1 MNIKITE
8 PTKAYLFDYTNEDL
22 QSLSKELTYRNTSVQ
37 FQLLKLK
44 KNRWFKEKN
53 PTGWLQAINDLESQV
68 KTTLLFKDEKG
79 LFIRPG
85 SISYLKNQ
93 YRCEN
98 HIEYPKP
105 KLIPW
110 AKPIPFDPYSYQTE
124 AVRNLLDVK
133 HGAVS
138 LCTGA
143 GKTFCLQML
152 TKNLGLKTVIVVPSK
167 SIFIEVLEAFE
178 TYFGKSRVGAFGQ
191 GKKDIKKDITVA
203 IGKSVTMIKPN
214 TPEWEFMS
222 NKQVLI
228 WDESH
233 LSGAEELQK
242 ACHGVLSNAPYRF
255 FLSGTQTRGDGSVP
269 LLQSITGPV
278 VYEFSTSSGIKGG
291 FLNKL
296 EFRILQT
303 PSHRP
308 NYYVDDPMTM
318 KRIHLLRNPNVLD
331 LAAKIANSS
340 ANSLGEST
348 LILVEEIDQI
358 AELAKRLT
366 VPFTYVHGGSLK
378 KEEAELL
385 GLENRN
391 LKEELFKFNNGD
403 VKVLIGTDSI
413 STGTNIFP
421 THNTIN
427 LQGGSSEI
435 STKQGVIGRSV
446 RLLNKSKFKDKHKPK
461 DVSKVWDFDILNIDI
476 LKRQL
481 EKRIKFYEETE
492 CTIIKKD

>member
-1 MNIKITE
+1 MKIIITE
-8 PTKAYLFDYTNEDL
+8 PTKAYLVDYSHEDL
-22 QSLSKELTYRNTSVQ
+22 EFLSKNLSYRNTSIQ
-37 FQLLKLK
+37 FQLMKLK

-53 PTGWLQAINDLESQV
+53 FSGWVQAIKELESQI
-68 KTTLLFKDEKG
+68 KTTLIFKEGDS
-79 LFIRPG
+79 FYIRPG
-85 SISYLKNQ
+85 SIPYLERTYQIENQ
-93 YRCEN
+93 VN
-98 HIEYPKP
+98 YPKA

-110 AKPIPFDPYSYQTE
+110 NKPLPFEPYSYQSD
-124 AVRNLLDVK
+124 AVERLLAIK

-138 LCTGA
+138 IATGG
-143 GKTFCLQML
+143 GKSAILALL
-152 TKNLGLKTVIVVPSK
+152 TKKLGLKTVIVVPSK
-167 SIFIEVLEAFE
+167 SIFFEVLELFE
-178 TYFGKSRVGAFGQ
+178 THFGKSKVGAFGQ

-203 IGKSVTMIKPN
+203 IGKSVTMIKPG

-222 NKQVLI
+222 AKQVLV

-242 ACHGVLSNAPYRF
+242 ACHGVLKGAPYRF
-255 FLSGTQTRGDGSVP
+255 FLSGTQTRGDGSIP

-278 VYEFSTSSGIKGG
+278 VSEFSTAEGIEGG

-296 EFRILQT
+296 EFRILPVQ
-303 PSHRP
+303 SHKP
-308 NYYVDDPMTM
+308 NYFVSDPMTM
-318 KRIHLLRNPNVLD
+318 KRVHLLRNPNVLD
-331 LAAKIANSS
+331 VAAKIANSS
-340 ANSLGEST
+340 ANTLGEST

-378 KEEAELL
+378 KDEAEKL
-385 GLENRN
+385 GIENRDM
-391 LKEELFKFNNGD
+391 KEELLKFNNGE

-413 STGTNIFP
+413 STGTNLFP

-446 RLLNKSKFKDKHKPK
+446 RLLSKSKFKDKHKPK
-461 DVSKVWDFDILNIDI
+461 DVSKIWDFDILNIDI
-476 LKRQL
+476 LEKQL
-481 EKRIKFYEETE
+481 AKRIGFYKETN
-492 CTIIKKD
+492 CLVIKKD

>member
-1 MNIKITE
+1 MQFKVTE
-8 PTKAYLFDYTNEDL
+8 PTKAYIVDYTDEDL
-22 QSLSKELTYRNTSVQ
+22 KSLSKQLTYRNTSVQ

-44 KNRWFKEKN
+44 RNRWFREKN
-53 PTGWLQAINDLESQV
+53 PIGWQQAINDLESQI
-68 KTTLLFKDEKG
+68 KTTLIFKDEKG

-85 SISYLKNQ
+85 SMPYLDG
-93 YRCEN
+93 N
-98 HIEYPKP
+98 HKCDNHVEYPKS

-110 AKPIPFDPYSYQTE
+110 AKPIPFEPYPYQSE
-124 AVRNLLDVK
+124 AVKSLLNVK

-143 GKTFCLQML
+143 GKTLCLQML
-152 TKNLGLKTVIVVPSK
+152 TKNLGLKTVVVVPSK
-167 SIFIEVLEAFE
+167 SIFLEVLESFE
-178 TYFGKSRVGAFGQ
+178 THFGKSRVGAFGQ

-242 ACHGVLSNAPYRF
+242 TCHGVLRNAPYRF
-255 FLSGTQTRGDGSVP
+255 FLSGTQTRGDGSIP

-278 VYEFSTSSGIKGG
+278 VYEFSTSNGIKGG

-296 EFRILQT
+296 EFRILPVQ
-303 PSHRP
+303 SHRP
-308 NYYVDDPMTM
+308 SYYVDDPMTM
-318 KRIHLLRNPNVLD
+318 KRVHLLRNPNVLD

-340 ANSLGEST
+340 ANSLNEST
-348 LILVEEIDQI
+348 LILVEEIEQI
-358 AELAKRLT
+358 SELAKRLT
-366 VPFTYVHGGSLK
+366 VPFTYVHGGSLN
-378 KEEAELL
+378 KEEAERL
-385 GLENRN
+385 GIENRN
-391 LKEELFKFNNGD
+391 MKEELFKFNNGE

-413 STGTNIFP
+413 STGTNVFP

-446 RLLNKSKFKDKHKPK
+446 RLLSKSKFKDKHKPK
-461 DVSKVWDFDILNIDI
+461 DVSKIWDFDILNIDI
-476 LKRQL
+476 LKKQL
-481 EKRIKFYEETE
+481 DKRISFYEETD
-492 CTIIKKD
+492 CLVIKKD

>member
-1 MNIKITE
+1 MKFKITE
-8 PTKAYLFDYTNEDL
+8 PTKAYIVDYTNEDL
-22 QSLSKELTYRNTSVQ
+22 KDLAKELTYRNTSVQ

-44 KNRWFKEKN
+44 KNRWFREKN
-53 PTGWLQAINDLESQV
+53 PSGWQQAINDLESQV
-68 KTTLLFKDEKG
+68 KTTLIFKDDG
-79 LFIRPG
+79 GVFIRPG
-85 SISYLKNQ
+85 SISYLQ
-93 YRCEN
+93 TEYQVEN
-98 HIEYPKP
+98 LVDYPKP
-105 KLIPW
+105 KLLPW
-110 AKPIPFDPYSYQTE
+110 AKPIPFEPYSYQSE
-124 AVRNLLDVK
+124 AVESLLKVK

-143 GKTFCLQML
+143 GKTLCLQML
-152 TKNLGLKTVIVVPSK
+152 TKKLGLKTIIVVPSK
-167 SIFIEVLEAFE
+167 SIFLEVLESFE
-178 TYFGKSRVGAFGQ
+178 THFGKSKVGAFGQ

-214 TPEWEFMS
+214 TPEWEFIS

-242 ACHGVLSNAPYRF
+242 ACHGVLNNAPYRF
-255 FLSGTQTRGDGSVP
+255 FLSGTQTRGDGSIP

-296 EFRILQT
+296 EFRILPVQT
-303 PSHRP
+303 HRP
-308 NYYVDDPMTM
+308 SYKVEDPMTM
-318 KRIHLLRNPNVLD
+318 KRIHLLRNPHILD
-331 LAAKIANSS
+331 MAAKIANSS
-340 ANSLGEST
+340 ANSLNEST
-348 LILVEEIDQI
+348 LILVEEIEQI
-358 AELAKRLT
+358 SELAKRLN
-366 VPFTYVHGGSLK
+366 VPFTYIHGGSLS
-378 KEEAELL
+378 KEDAESL

-391 LKEELFKFNNGD
+391 MKEELLKFNNGE
-403 VKVLIGTDSI
+403 VKVLIGTDAI

-446 RLLNKSKFKDKHKPK
+446 RLLSKSKFKEKHKPK
-461 DVSKVWDFDILNIDI
+461 DVSKIWDFDILGVDI
-476 LKRQL
+476 LKRHL
-481 EKRIKFYEETE
+481 NKRISFYEETE
-492 CTIIKKD
+492 CLIVKKD

>member
-1 MNIKITE
+1 MKIKISD
-8 PTKAYLFDYTNEDL
+8 PTKAYLIDFPREEL
-22 QSLSKELTYRNTSVQ
+22 EKVSKSLSYRNTSVQ

-53 PTGWLQAINDLESQV
+53 YSGWIQAIQNLESQL
-68 KTTLLFKDEKG
+68 KTTLVFKDDAG
-79 LFIRPG
+79 IYIRPG
-85 SISYLKNQ
+85 SISYLQNS
-93 YRCEN
+93 YDVEN
-98 HIEYPKP
+98 SIVYPKP

-110 AKPIPFDPYSYQTE
+110 AKPVPFEPYIYQQQ
-124 AVRNLLDVK
+124 AVQNLLDIK

-143 GKTFCLQML
+143 GKTLCLQLL
-152 TKNLGLKTVIVVPSK
+152 TKKLGLKTVIVVPSK
-167 SIFIEVLEAFE
+167 SIFLEVLESFE
-178 TYFGKSRVGAFGQ
+178 THFGKAKVGAFGQ

-222 NKQVLI
+222 SKQVLI

-242 ACHGVLSNAPYRF
+242 TCHGVLSSAPYRF

-278 VYEFSTSSGIKGG
+278 VYEFSTAEGIRGG
-291 FLNKL
+291 FLNPL
-296 EFRILQT
+296 EFRILPVQ
-303 PSHRP
+303 SHRP
-308 NYYVDDPMTM
+308 SYRVDDPMTM

-331 LAAKIANSS
+331 MAAKIANSS
-340 ANSLGEST
+340 ASTLNEST

-358 AELAKRLT
+358 AELSKRLT
-366 VPFTYVHGGSLK
+366 VPFTYIHGGALK
-378 KEEAELL
+378 KDEAEKL

-391 LKEELFKFNNGD
+391 LKEELLKFNNGD
-403 VKVLIGTDSI
+403 VKVLIGTDAI
-413 STGTNIFP
+413 STGTNLFP

-446 RLLNKSKFKDKHKPK
+446 RLLSKSKFKDKHKPK
-461 DVSKVWDFDILNIDI
+461 NVSKIWDFDILDIEI
-476 LKRQL
+476 LKKQL
-481 EKRIKFYEETE
+481 GKRISFYEETE
-492 CTIIKKD
+492 CTVIKKD